1 MDPQSEQPDDLQFI
15 QGIEQRVMGLPV
27 CTIPGEQAEHGF
39 HAVAPLHAPGAVAV
53 GAVGN
58 FWVVLAVDGNAHDV
72 VSVKTPQLWQ
82 MISVKARIVGE

>member
-1 MDPQSEQPDDLQFI
+1 MDSVPKQPDDLQFI

-58 FWVVLAVDGNAHDV
+58 FGVVLAVDGNAHDV
-72 VSVKTPQLWQ
+72 APVEATQLRQ
-82 MISVKARIVGE
+82 MISVKALIVGE